1 MSRGNIERALDQL
14 RRGRPIILFDT
25 FREWEGDLAFAA
37 QYCTP
42 ETVNFALTVGR
53 GILCVAMPPE
63 TAQAIGIKRLESNH
77 LDPLRTPFGMPI
89 SLANGSSG
97 VSVKDRCETIRATC
111 RADVKPND
119 FCMPGH
125 VATLIAHAEGLSGRQ
140 GHTETVLASLSMA
153 GIMGSGV
160 LCEILD
166 SDGSIASQDALTTLS
181 DRYELPMLDIG
192 EVITAFGA
200 GK

>member
-1 MSRGNIERALDQL
+1 
-14 RRGRPIILFDT
+14 LFDT

-42 ETVNFALTVGR
+42 ETVNFALTIGR

-63 TAQAIGIKRLESNH
+63 TAQVIGVKRLESNH

-111 RADVKPND
+111 RADAKPSD
-119 FCMPGH
+119 FCTPGH
-125 VATLIAHAEGLSGRQ
+125 VATLIAHADGLAGRQ
-140 GHTETVLASLSMA
+140 GHTETILASLSMA
-153 GIMGSGV
+153 GVVGCGV

-166 SDGSIASQDALTTLS
+166 SDGSIASQDALKTLS
-181 DRYELPMLDIG
+181 NRYELPMLDISD
-192 EVITAFGA
+192 VISAFSA